1 MKKEYIA
8 PSMEIIEIEG
18 ECILAV
24 SGNDTV
30 NISNDGW
37 FNDAINAP
45 YKKHTSLWD
54 DED

>member
-24 SGNDTV
+24 SGGNP
-30 NISNDGW
+30 NISDELFDN
-37 FNDAINAP
+37 AINAP

>member
-24 SGNDTV
+24 SGDNP
-30 NISNDGW
+30 NISDEW
-37 FNDAINAP
+37 FGEAVNAP
-45 YKKHTSLWD
+45 SKKTPSLWD